1 MSGLKAAAASRN
13 RDVGGGRQRLSR
25 NALRVGAS
33 KISAIVL
40 GTGGEFLRQELLM
53 QGGWLYWGT
62 MLPIWYLLQAAILAS
77 SFFQILAFQPPSLK
91 VERRASARRSAAAD
105 ANRSTKSV
113 NVTAGSAS
121 SSTTSTCT
129 LAAGFDLESS
139 IRRQLGS
146 SIASSTDLRGSN
158 MSSMHDAQAV
168 MG

>member
-1 MSGLKAAAASRN
+1 
-13 RDVGGGRQRLSR
+13 
-25 NALRVGAS
+25 
-33 KISAIVL
+33 
-40 GTGGEFLRQELLM
+40 M

-105 ANRSTKSV
+105 ANRSTKARHSTSV